1 LLSGGLIVV
10 WYVKARRPERPIFSI
25 LCLEVHQ
32 VLENVSEQRAEGC
45 EVWIEDVDGKQV
57 DEKSLVQSQR

>member
-1 LLSGGLIVV
+1 MV

-25 LCLEVHQ
+25 LCLEARQ
-32 VLENVSEQRAEGC
+32 VLENVGEQRAAGC